1 MMPGRRAGLCVG
13 KYKVESPKQ
22 GSKRFNFI
30 TKMIFAHLGVIF
42 IYGYTAIVSAFLIT
56 NIALLC
62 CIKQYSIVHKAF
74 KNDNAVTNSVKY

>member
-13 KYKVESPKQ
+13 KYKGQQKVYS
-22 GSKRFNFI
+22 NFI

-42 IYGYTAIVSAFLIT
+42 IYGYTAIVSVFLIT